1 MSDNVFGH
9 QTYLGTSRYI
19 CFLLH
24 SAEFHLFRKYHET
37 YMLPQPLVFKLYGIV
52 WLINS

>member
-1 MSDNVFGH
+1 MSDSVLGH

-24 SAEFHLFRKYHET
+24 SSEFHLFRKYHET
-37 YMLPQPLVFKLYGIV
+37 YMLPAFGI
-52 WLINS
+52 